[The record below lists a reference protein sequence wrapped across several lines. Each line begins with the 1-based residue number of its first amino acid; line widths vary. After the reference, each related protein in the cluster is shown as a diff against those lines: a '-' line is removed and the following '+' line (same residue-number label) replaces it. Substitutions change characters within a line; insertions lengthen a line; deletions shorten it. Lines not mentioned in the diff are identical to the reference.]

1 MICDPLYKNQAYVAK
16 SFSPILT
23 RVDRARHKLS
33 FDIYDIILWLTM
45 YGIRSSQT
53 RKVSHGTFQKQ
64 PVEVKF
70 ALLPQFRV
78 TNRIHVNRHRIIT

>member
-1 MICDPLYKNQAYVAK
+1 MTRYTKTRLTSQKK
-16 SFSPILT
+16 FSPIST

-53 RKVSHGTFQKQ
+53 CKVIHDTFQKQ